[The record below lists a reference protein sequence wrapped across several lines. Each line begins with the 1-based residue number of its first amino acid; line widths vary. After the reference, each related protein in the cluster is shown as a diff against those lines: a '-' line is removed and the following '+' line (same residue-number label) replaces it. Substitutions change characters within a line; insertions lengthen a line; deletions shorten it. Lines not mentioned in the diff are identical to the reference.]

1 MSFPVWQLDQE
12 GLKFWLEIIS
22 GFGILI
28 VGILTALWAYT
39 KFILERG
46 FLPPAQLEVDC
57 KNIGVQANKILV
69 EVTIRIK
76 NLGTSALVVK
86 NLKVDH
92 IRYLEHTD
100 GVDNFTLSDVFEEI
114 QKSKKRIIGQLQKP
128 KRERGK
134 RNWVLESAAK
144 TGRLRVSRS
153 LGKELWLDKVTFNES
168 YLNAPYYYSPDM
180 AHKRWPFR
188 VNPSKKQYP
197 RTADFFRI
205 LGYDT
210 FVQPKVEQV
219 YTFITSLPMAAT
231 YILVKCFFNYGQYP
245 SKSQR
250 IIISVTRKLGL
261 IQYSLT
267 HATEPHTIE
276 RIFGLTEVSSKPRTI
291 QRLDPETS

>member
-12 GLKFWLEIIS
+12 GLKLWLEIIS

-46 FLPPAQLEVDC
+46 FLPPAQLDVDC
-57 KNIGVQANKILV
+57 KNVGVQANKILV
-69 EVTIRIK
+69 EIIIGLK

-100 GVDNFTLSDVFEEI
+100 GIDNFTITDVLTEI
-114 QKSKKRIIGQLQKP
+114 QKKNVQEEKESILKQLQKP
-128 KRERGK
+128 KKKRGK

-144 TGRLRVSRS
+144 TGRLKVPKS
-153 LGKELWLDKVTFNES
+153 LGKDLQLHTISFNES
-168 YLNAPYYYSPDM
+168 YPDVPYYYKPDF
-180 AHKRWPFR
+180 AHKEWPFR
-188 VNPSKKQYP
+188 VKPAKRKYPSS
-197 RTADFFRI
+197 ADFFRI

-219 YTFITSLPMAAT
+219 YTFITSLPMTAT
-231 YILVKCFFNYGQYP
+231 YVQVKCSFNYGQYP

-250 IIISVTRKLGL
+250 IIISISRRLGL

-267 HATEPHTIE
+267 HATQPHTIE
-276 RIFGLTEVSSKPRTI
+276 HIFSLT
-291 QRLDPETS
+291 

>member
-12 GLKFWLEIIS
+12 GLKLWLDIIS

-46 FLPPAQLEVDC
+46 FLPPAQLDLDC
-57 KNIGVQANKILV
+57 KNVGVQANKILV
-69 EVTIRIK
+69 EITIRIK

-100 GVDNFTLSDVFEEI
+100 KIDNFTVSDVLTEI
-114 QKSKKRIIGQLQKP
+114 QMRNKPIIGQLQKP
-128 KRERGK
+128 KKERGK
-134 RNWVLESAAK
+134 RNWVVESAAK
-144 TGRLRVSRS
+144 TGRLRVPRS
-153 LGKELWLDKVTFNES
+153 LGKDLQLNTISFNES
-168 YLNAPYYYSPDM
+168 YLGASYYYDPNTAD
-180 AHKRWPFR
+180 KRWPFR
-188 VNPSKKQYP
+188 VRTAKKQNPSS
-197 RTADFFRI
+197 ADFFRI

-219 YTFITSLPMAAT
+219 YTFITSLPMTAT
-231 YILVKCFFNYGQYP
+231 YVLVKCSFNYGQYP

-250 IIISVTRKLGL
+250 FIISVTRKLGL

-276 RIFGLTEVSSKPRTI
+276 RIFELTSGS
-291 QRLDPETS
+291 